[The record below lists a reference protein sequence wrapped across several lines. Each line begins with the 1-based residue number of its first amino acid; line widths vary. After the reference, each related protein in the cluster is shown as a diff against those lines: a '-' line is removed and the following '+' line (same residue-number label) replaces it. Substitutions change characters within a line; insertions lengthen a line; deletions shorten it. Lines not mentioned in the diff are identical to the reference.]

1 MFTTLSGLQYIQAEI
16 ACKHDKAYEK
26 ETWVDRLLYFKSL
39 DFNDPK
45 FYTKASNPI
54 GLRAAVKALEDVQ
67 AGNPTGYMVSLD
79 ACSSGLQI
87 LSLLVSC
94 PTSFNLCGGDST
106 QCVDSYTT
114 IYDSMN
120 LHGALTRKQ
129 VKAAI
134 MTLTN

>member
-1 MFTTLSGLQYIQAEI
+1 MFESLTGLEYLKAEI
-16 ACKHDKAYEK
+16 ACKHDKAFEK
-26 ETWVDRLLYFKSL
+26 EKWSDRLAHFNTLDLKAIKTFKQ
-39 DFNDPK
+39 
-45 FYTKASNPI
+45 ASNPI
-54 GLRAAVKALEDVQ
+54 GLRAAVKALEDTDS
-67 AGNPTGYMVSLD
+67 GLPSGYMISLD

-94 PTSFNLCGGDST
+94 PKSFALCGGDSDH
-106 QCVDSYTT
+106 CVDSYTT

-134 MTLTN
+134 MTLT